1 MDIVPNHVSAAHVWF
16 VQALADGPGSAA
28 RQHFWFRPG
37 RGPSGEA
44 PPNPRVS
51 IFGGPAWT
59 RVLEADGTPGE
70 WYLHLFA
77 PEQPDLNWGNAEV
90 RAEHEDVLRF
100 WFDRGAAGVRIDS
113 AALLVKDPALPELPV
128 SVGAADPH
136 TDRDELHEIYRSWRR
151 IAESYPVPRILVGEL
166 WLPDAERFARY
177 LRRRAAHRLQLRLPR
192 LALGRSRAA
201 DLDRH
206 HSAVHAPVSAPAT
219 WVLSNHDVTRPSTR
233 YGRADTSFAFEAM
246 QFGVESD
253 EPLGRRRAR
262 AAALLATALPGAMYI
277 YQGEELGLPE
287 VDLPRD
293 RLQDPMYHRS
303 NGTRPGRDGCRVPLP
318 WSGEAPPYGF
328 SPAGSAAEPWLPQP
342 ADWAGMTVSAEQESP
357 SSMLSLY
364 RQGLG
369 LRRHRWATERPPW
382 CGSTSGSPTTQ
393 RIPRQLVG
401 QIHPPS
407 SPSAAA
413 TWPVWST
420 SAPAPLPS
428 PPGEVLLTSG
438 PLIDGLLPPDT
449 TAWLGLGTE
458 SGPHERGHGP
468 GPTAEKTIS

>member
-1 MDIVPNHVSAAHVWF
+1 M
-16 VQALADGPGSAA
+16 
-28 RQHFWFRPG
+28 
-37 RGPSGEA
+37 
-44 PPNPRVS
+44 S

-177 LRRRAAHRLQLRLPR
+177 LRPDELHTAFNFDFLGSPWDAVALRTSIDTTL
-192 LALGRSRAA
+192 
-201 DLDRH
+201 
-206 HSAVHAPVSAPAT
+206 AVHAPVSAPAT

-262 AAALLATALPGAMYI
+262 AAALLAMALPGAMYI

-342 ADWAGMTVSAEQESP
+342 ADWAGMTVSAEQENP

-369 LRRHRWATERPPW
+369 LRRHRWATAE
-382 CGSTSGSPTTQ
+382 TA
-393 RIPRQLVG
+393 LVWLDLG
-401 QIHPPS
+401 IADHATD
-407 SPSAAA
+407 SPSASSADPPA
-413 TWPVWST
+413 VLAFRRGDLACVVNFGPGPV
-420 SAPAPLPS
+420 AL

-458 SGPHERGHGP
+458 SGPHEKGHGP